1 MTRLAATAIAA
12 LALACSLAASQPAV
26 PMRIALLVDTSD
38 ATKPAITQLRTAVDA
53 FVAALPPDQEI
64 LFVSTGR
71 HVQVRVPPTMDY
83 SKVRKS
89 AKGLL
94 VDGGGTPLGDAL
106 REIDDRFMRGV
117 EGRAPVFVVVTGDG
131 SEISVRTDGAAFNAW
146 LGTVMGRA
154 VIHAVVI
161 KTGNGIPEAI
171 ARSAA
176 QVTHGQFET
185 VGITGGVVEK
195 LSALARSLSPK

>member
-1 MTRLAATAIAA
+1 MIRVGVVALAGV
-12 LALACSLAASQPAV
+12 ALACSLAASQPAV

-38 ATKPAITQLRTAVDA
+38 ATRPAITQLRDAVDA
-53 FVAALPPDQEI
+53 FVAALPLGHEI
-64 LFVSTGR
+64 VFVTTGR
-71 HVQVRVPPTMDY
+71 HVQVRLKPTMDY
-83 SKVRKS
+83 YSVRKS
-89 AKGLL
+89 AKGLM

-106 REIDDRFMRGV
+106 KEIDDRFMRGV
-117 EGRAPVFVVVTGDG
+117 EGRMPVFVIVTGDG
-131 SEISVRTDGAAFNAW
+131 SEISVRMDGDSFNAW
-146 LGTVMGRA
+146 LQSVVGRA